1 MLKWSFSLFF
11 LVVSLVF
18 GDSGYIIDNYK
29 VDIDINN
36 KNIYSVDEN
45 IEVNFLEPRRGIY
58 RILPEQFNGRE
69 IKISNLKTNVQTS
82 AKDEGNYIYLR
93 MGDPKRYITGM
104 KDYIIKYNYDIGWDR
119 NTKYDE
125 VYYNLIGNDWDTNI
139 NRVEFS
145 IKLPKEFDPSKVNF
159 TLGAY
164 GSTSTSGVKW
174 SVDGNTIRGYTTRVL
189 GPKESVTIALPLPEG
204 YFDVTDQKVMY
215 YLFRGLLYL
224 LYLIVPLI
232 GFFML
237 KKYGERNEIVE
248 VVEFYP
254 PDAMTPTEVGYYID
268 GKIDARDLTSLIFY
282 WASKGYLE
290 IDEIKKSGMFSK
302 ASFEIIRLEKP
313 FESKNEFE
321 KYMFNSLFLY
331 GASDNRVDIRDL
343 KDVFYKH
350 IQKAAEIFE
359 IDLIMSQRS
368 LYTSK
373 SLRVGD
379 GVKSSVIL
387 IAAATFG
394 YFFYFGTYDMATVA
408 ISLALGGVSALV
420 TLSLGNRIKKR
431 TEYGNSVIGRVL
443 GFKRFLIT
451 TEKRKLE
458 MLLEENPSYFYDIL
472 PYTIVLGVS
481 GMWADKFKDL
491 VTQPPNWYRT
501 SSVGD
506 VFVLSMFM
514 SSFNNSLSA
523 FNDSMLSS
531 PKAPS
536 NFGGGSSSMGGGSS
550 GGGAG
555 GGGGGSW

>member
-11 LVVSLVF
+11 LVVALAF
-18 GDSGYIIDNYK
+18 GDGGYVIDNYRIN
-29 VDIDINN
+29 IDIND
-36 KNIYSVDEN
+36 KNIYTVDES
-45 IEVNFLEPRRGIY
+45 IDVKFLEPRRGIY
-58 RILPEQFNGRE
+58 RVLPELFNGRE
-69 IKISNLKTNVQTS
+69 IKISNIQTNVQTY

-93 MGDPKRYITGM
+93 MGDPKRYITGT
-104 KDYIIKYNYDIGWDR
+104 KDYTIKYNYDMGWDR

-125 VYYNLIGNDWDTNI
+125 VYYNLVGNDWDTDI
-139 NRVEFS
+139 NRLEFS
-145 IKLPKEFDPSKVNF
+145 IKLPKSFDTSKVNF
-159 TLGAY
+159 TMGAY
-164 GSTSTSGVKW
+164 GSVDRNGVVWK
-174 SVDGNTIRGYTTRVL
+174 VEGDTITGYTTRVL

-204 YFDVTDQKVMY
+204 YFDVTNQKIMY
-215 YLFRGLLYL
+215 YALRGALYL

-232 GFFML
+232 AFALL
-237 KKYGERNEIVE
+237 KKYGERDSVVE

-254 PDAMTPTEVGYYID
+254 PNAMTPTDVGYYID
-268 GKIDARDLTSLIFY
+268 GRVDAKDLTSLIFY

-290 IDEIKKSGMFSK
+290 IDEIKKTGIFSK
-302 ASFEIIRLEKP
+302 GSFEIVRLEKE
-313 FESKNEFE
+313 FESTNEFE
-321 KYMFNSLFLY
+321 KYLFKSLFLY
-331 GASDNRVDIRDL
+331 GSSDKRVDIRDL

-359 IDLIMSQRS
+359 IDLAMGKRT

-379 GVKSSVIL
+379 GVKSLVVL
-387 IAAATFG
+387 IAAATFA
-394 YFFYFGTYDMATVA
+394 YFYYFGTYDMTSVA
-408 ISLALGGVSALV
+408 ISVGLGGLSALV
-420 TLSLGNRIKKR
+420 TLSLGNRIRKK
-431 TEYGNSVIGRVL
+431 TEYGNAVIGRVL
-443 GFKRFLIT
+443 GFKRFLVT

-491 VTQPPNWYRT
+491 VTQPPTWYRT
-501 SSVGD
+501 NNMGD
-506 VFVLSMFM
+506 VFVLAMFM

-523 FNDSMLSS
+523 FNDNMLSS